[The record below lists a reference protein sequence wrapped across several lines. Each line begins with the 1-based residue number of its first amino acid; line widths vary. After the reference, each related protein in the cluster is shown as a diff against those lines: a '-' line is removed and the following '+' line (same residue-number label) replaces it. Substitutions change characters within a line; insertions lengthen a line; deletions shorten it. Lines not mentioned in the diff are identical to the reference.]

1 MRRDTRIPR
10 LQIAEACNVESEE
23 GLQKANKKLQSAAG
37 IFAFLK
43 ERVVG
48 AIEQVRS
55 RLFRV
60 LKCSAN
66 FIS

>member
-1 MRRDTRIPR
+1 M
-10 LQIAEACNVESEE
+10 ESEE

-48 AIEQVRS
+48 AIEQVRAS
-55 RLFRV
+55 LGV
-60 LKCSAN
+60 VKTKCRRSAN